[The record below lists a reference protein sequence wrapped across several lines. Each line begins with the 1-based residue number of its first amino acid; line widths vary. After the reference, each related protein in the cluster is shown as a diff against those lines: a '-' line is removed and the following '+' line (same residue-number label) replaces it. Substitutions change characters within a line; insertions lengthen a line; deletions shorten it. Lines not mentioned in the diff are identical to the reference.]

1 MKLDKLWKKLL
12 SEQKMLKTFNLIFRS
27 AETFKK
33 PVSEYTDYGET
44 AEPTFYYPRKKTIR
58 DHPSKKTYAISLI
71 HNSNF
76 SEKESNK
83 RTWSSKFV
91 QKSMTKIE

>member
-33 PVSEYTDYGET
+33 PVSEYTDYRET
-44 AEPTFYYPRKKTIR
+44 AEPIIYYPRKKQITTTQV
-58 DHPSKKTYAISLI
+58 KKTYAISLI
-71 HNSNF
+71 HNWNF
-76 SEKESNK
+76 SKKE
-83 RTWSSKFV
+83 V
-91 QKSMTKIE
+91 TKVHKAVSLYKMHD